1 MYAHCAHTQKDQK
14 VEGQGWLGVIWGF
27 WKGSYFDY
35 KCPWRERG
43 EEGEGTTGITRT
55 NSHSVMC
62 AHTHSIVLL
71 CWPHWY
77 MGAPWDAR
85 GVCGGLET
93 SSHPWLRTGGRGGS
107 GEVILSLGS
116 YKEGQ
121 YCPWAHPLL
130 SSSFAHSSCCS
141 KPIGFLSSVEHKM
154 KCLKECSRCSFSIY
168 ICHNWENVK

>member
-1 MYAHCAHTQKDQK
+1 MHIAHTQKDQK

-43 EEGEGTTGITRT
+43 EGGGNNRD
-55 NSHSVMC
+55 N
-62 AHTHSIVLL
+62 AHTFTLTHRIVLL
-71 CWPHWY
+71 CRSHWY
-77 MGAPWDAR
+77 MGAPWDAG

-93 SSHPWLRTGGRGGS
+93 SSHPWLRTGERGGS
-107 GEVILSLGS
+107 GEVILSLGC

-121 YCPWAHPLL
+121 YCPWARPLL

-141 KPIGFLSSVEHKM
+141 KPIGFLSSEEHQM
-154 KCLKECSRCSFSIY
+154 RCLKECSLCTFSIY
-168 ICHNWENVK
+168 ICRNWENVK